1 MAQLKTE
8 KKAAKNALFFVPLF
22 DIHEADSMNTAPL
35 ERSFIKALKRM
46 YDYGGFYLQ
55 VNRAFAYCSTSRKLV
70 SCDKK
75 ETIAFGVRKTLEEA
89 RKILGSK
96 RVYELERLEENGI
109 KEVVYN
115 GRLQDIVAYDAETTR
130 VFDDAVIPFLLKCR
144 VKNLGHGSY
153 IVGSDLT
160 AEIIGIPNPEEGF
173 STVSEAVKYLTYNP
187 QALGFK
193 LIRRDY
199 YSNGRYSKTDVLT
212 VYYQGLVVTR
222 EWVQCCMKDA
232 RSRSLLQTTR
242 SEHFVIGDGL
252 ILADPQF
259 TVMRENAPK
268 LWLK

>member
-8 KKAAKNALFFVPLF
+8 KKVAKNALFFVPLF
-22 DIHEADSMNTAPL
+22 DIHEADSINTAPL

-75 ETIAFGVRKTLEEA
+75 KTIAFGVRKKLEDV
-89 RKILGSK
+89 RKILDNRRAYK
-96 RVYELERLEENGI
+96 LERLEENGV

-115 GRLQDIVAYDAETTR
+115 ERLQDVIAFDEETTS
-130 VFDDAVIPFLLKCR
+130 VFSDAIIPLLLKCR
-144 VKNLGHGSY
+144 EKSLGNGSY

-160 AEIIGIPNPEEGF
+160 AEIIGIPNSEDVF
-173 STVSEAVKYLTYNP
+173 STVSEAVKYITYKP

-232 RSRSLLQTTR
+232 RSRSLLQTTNF
-242 SEHFVIGDGL
+242 EHFVIGDGL

-259 TVMRENAPK
+259 TVMRENSPK

>member
-1 MAQLKTE
+1 MVQLKTE

-22 DIHEADSMNTAPL
+22 DIHEADGLNTAPL

-55 VNRAFAYCSTSRKLV
+55 INRAFAYCSTSRKLV
-70 SCDKK
+70 SRDKK

-89 RKILGSK
+89 RKILGGK
-96 RVYELERLEENGI
+96 RAYELERLEESGVS
-109 KEVVYN
+109 EVVYN
-115 GRLQDIVAYDAETTR
+115 ERLQDVIAFDEETTR
-130 VFDDAVIPFLLKCR
+130 VFSDAIIPLLLKCR
-144 VKNLGHGSY
+144 ERSLGNGSY

-173 STVSEAVKYLTYNP
+173 STVSEAVKYLTYKP

-222 EWVQCCMKDA
+222 EWVQCCMKDV
-232 RSRSLLQTTR
+232 RSRSLLQATN

-259 TVMRENAPK
+259 TVMRENSPK